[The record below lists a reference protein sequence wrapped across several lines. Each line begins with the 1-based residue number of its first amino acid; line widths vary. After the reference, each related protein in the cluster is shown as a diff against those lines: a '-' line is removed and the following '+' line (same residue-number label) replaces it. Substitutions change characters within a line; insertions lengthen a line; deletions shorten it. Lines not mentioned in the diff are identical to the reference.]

1 MVDRSVGAGLGTSGA
16 AAGWLSNSSNPVTP
30 PPAGSKLMTRRKV
43 GTDPEP
49 RVRPAITSAFSP
61 EVKMAAAPQSLRTKA
76 TSSAVSITLMGL
88 TTAPARRAA
97 W

>member
-16 AAGWLSNSSNPVTP
+16 AAGWLSNSSNEVMP
-30 PPAGSKLMTRRKV
+30 PPAGSKLMTRRRV
-43 GTDPEP
+43 GTDPDP

-61 EVKMAAAPQSLRTKA
+61 EAKIAAAPQSLRTKA

-88 TTAPARRAA
+88 TTAPARSAA

>member
-1 MVDRSVGAGLGTSGA
+1 
-16 AAGWLSNSSNPVTP
+16 
-30 PPAGSKLMTRRKV
+30 MTRRKV
-43 GTDPEP
+43 GTA

-61 EVKMAAAPQSLRTKA
+61 AVKIAAAPQSLSTKA
-76 TSSAVSITLMGL
+76 TSSGVSITLTGL